1 MEVFEM
7 KQVTINDIA
16 KLAGVAKSTVSRYLN
31 GGSVGQATRD
41 KIERVI
47 QETNYE
53 PNQFAQSLKSKQT
66 KMIGVI
72 VPRLDSYAA
81 SRTMMGIDERL
92 TERGYQMLVVNT
104 AQQTER
110 EIEQLYNL
118 AKQKVAGI
126 IWLGTTVTE
135 RHLQAIQDIQIPVLL
150 IGQEH
155 GHVHSLVYPDFDA
168 AYALGKQFMDWG
180 HRDII
185 YVGVEEYDIAV
196 GQTRRDGFLR
206 AFNEAGADVKTYT
219 TSFKIDDAIP
229 IGAQVGH
236 ELSASLVVCATDNI
250 ALGVLKGLANAGK
263 TVPGDIS
270 VSGFGGYDFTEV
282 LHPSITTV
290 HLPYRRTGSR
300 AADMILQLLTGET
313 IPMKTF
319 TTFEL
324 KLRES
329 VDILN

>member
-1 MEVFEM
+1 MR
-7 KQVTINDIA
+7 QVTINDIA

-31 GGSVGQATRD
+31 GGSVGQATRE

-126 IWLGTTVTE
+126 IWLGTTVTP

-155 GHVHSLVYPDFDA
+155 ELVHSLVYPDFDA
-168 AYALGKQFMDWG
+168 AYALGRQFMDWG
-180 HRDII
+180 HREVT
-185 YVGVEEYDIAV
+185 YVGVESYDIAV
-196 GQTRRDGFLR
+196 GQARRDGFLK

-219 TSFKIDDAIP
+219 TTFKIDDAIP
-229 IGAQVGH
+229 IGTQIGQ
-236 ELSASLVVCATDNI
+236 EQTSSLVVCATDNI
-250 ALGVLKGLANAGK
+250 ALGILKGLANSGK
-263 TVPGDIS
+263 TVPGDVS

-282 LHPSITTV
+282 LHPSLTTV
-290 HLPYRRTGSR
+290 HLPYRRTGAK
-300 AADMILQLLTGET
+300 AADMILQLLTADA